1 MRFGII
7 GHPVAGSMSPRL
19 FGAAYDGRYPYD
31 LLDYEQFADAWARFL
46 DGYDGINVTAPYK
59 QDAFAHVQ
67 KLSDNA
73 RLSGAVNLVVRDG
86 LSGYN
91 TDVDGVIYALT
102 SGASLDKGFDAP
114 GAAHGQIA
122 SVAARTC
129 SGQIASV
136 AARPCPLM
144 KQAVSS
150 RFQDCDALVVGAGG
164 AARAAVVAAKLLGCR
179 VTVCNRTL
187 SKAATLADE
196 LSCDCIP
203 LADVSSIAPDL
214 IIYTLPG
221 SAPVPE
227 GLPFTSAIVLEAEY
241 KAPVLARIPCRAYLS
256 GRLWLL
262 GQAAAGYELFTGE
275 KPSVEKMLQV
285 L

>member
-46 DGYDGINVTAPYK
+46 DSYDGINVTAPYK

-86 LSGYN
+86 LSGFN
-91 TDVDGVIYALT
+91 TDVDGVLYALT
-102 SGASLDKGFDAP
+102 SGVSLDKGFDAP

-122 SVAARTC
+122 SVAT
-129 SGQIASV
+129 
-136 AARPCPLM
+136 RPCPLM
-144 KQAVSS
+144 KQGVSS
-150 RFQDCDALVVGAGG
+150 QVQYCDALVVGAGG

-227 GLPFTSAIVLEAEY
+227 GLPFASAIVLEAEY

>member
-31 LLDYEQFADAWARFL
+31 LLDYEQFADAWTRFL

-59 QDAFAHVQ
+59 QDAFAHVK

-102 SGASLDKGFDAP
+102 SGGKAAGAVEGQMSTDKGFDAP

-122 SVAARTC
+122 SVAAR
-129 SGQIASV
+129 
-136 AARPCPLM
+136 PCPLM
-144 KQAVSS
+144 KQGVSS
-150 RFQDCDALVVGAGG
+150 RYQDCDALVVGAGG

-214 IIYTLPG
+214 IIYTSPG

-227 GLPFTSAIVLEAEY
+227 GLPFASAIVLEAEY
-241 KAPVLARIPCRAYLS
+241 KAPVLAHIPCRAYLS

>member
-59 QDAFAHVQ
+59 QDAFAHVK

-91 TDVDGVIYALT
+91 TDVDGVLYALT
-102 SGASLDKGFDAP
+102 SGVSLDKGFDAS
-114 GAAHGQIA
+114 GAAH
-122 SVAARTC
+122 
-129 SGQIASV
+129 GQIASV

-144 KQAVSS
+144 KQGGSS

-227 GLPFTSAIVLEAEY
+227 GLPFASAIVLEAEY